1 MKLLSVIFIS
11 FFSLTIYGQ
20 SGFDHSQFDQ
30 LLKKYVKN
38 GFVDYKSFKSDS
50 KLNEYLNQLAS
61 ADITQLNKN
70 EQLAFWIN
78 AYNAYTIKLIV
89 DKYPV
94 KSIKDIGFPLISSP
108 WDREFAFVAGKKYTL
123 NNIEH
128 DIIRKKFS
136 EPRIHFAL
144 VCAALSCPPL
154 RSEAYTGNRLNEQL
168 ENQTN
173 IFFSDKSKNKI
184 DKENNTISVSKILD
198 WYKSDFEKTGNYKE
212 NVWLLF
218 PKELRSNEN
227 VKDYKITYIDY
238 DWNLNGK

>member
-1 MKLLSVIFIS
+1 MKLFSVIFIS
-11 FFSLTIYGQ
+11 FFSLTIYGR
-20 SGFDHSQFDQ
+20 SSFDHSLFDQ

-61 ADITQLNKN
+61 ADIKRFNEN

-108 WDREFAFVAGKKYTL
+108 WDREFASVAGKKYTL

-128 DIIRKKFS
+128 DIIRKNFN

-154 RSEAYTGNRLNEQL
+154 RSEAYTGIRLNEQL
-168 ENQTN
+168 ENQTTV
-173 IFFSDKSKNKI
+173 FFSDISKNKI
-184 DKENNTISVSKILD
+184 DRANKTISVSKILD
-198 WYKSDFEKTGNYKE
+198 WYKSDFEKTGNYNE

-218 PKELRSNEN
+218 PKELRPDEP
-227 VKDYKITYIDY
+227 VKNYEIKYIDY
-238 DWNLNGK
+238 NWDLNGK